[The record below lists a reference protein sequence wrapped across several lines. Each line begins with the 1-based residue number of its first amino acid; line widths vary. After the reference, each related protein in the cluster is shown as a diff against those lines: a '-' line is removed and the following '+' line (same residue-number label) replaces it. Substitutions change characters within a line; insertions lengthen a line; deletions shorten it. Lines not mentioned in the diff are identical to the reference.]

1 MRELGTA
8 SEEEH
13 RNILALMK
21 ELGYKEAMLV
31 GQNFSAYN
39 DNPDWKTFAKVE
51 DLCQY
56 IETNPIKGKHILV
69 KGSRSIQLE
78 KVLPL
83 L

>member
-1 MRELGTA
+1 
-8 SEEEH
+8 
-13 RNILALMK
+13 MK

-31 GQNFSAYN
+31 GQNFCSYN
-39 DNPDWKTFAKVE
+39 ENADWQTFEKVG

-56 IETNPIKGKHILV
+56 LESYPISGKTILV
-69 KGSRSIQLE
+69 KGSNSIQLG

>member
-1 MRELGTA
+1 
-8 SEEEH
+8 
-13 RNILALMK
+13 MK
-21 ELGYKEAMLV
+21 ELGFKDALLV

-39 DNPDWKTFAKVE
+39 ANPDWKTFDNVK

-56 IETNPIKGKHILV
+56 LESSPVSEKTILV
-69 KGSRSIQLE
+69 KGSNSIQLG